1 MQGAAVCHRQEDQG
15 ARDEAAAESD
25 ADVEARLS
33 AVHVAGQP
41 ASHVEL
47 SEAHFDHERG

>member
-1 MQGAAVCHRQEDQG
+1 MEGTAFFYRQEGQG
-15 ARDEAAAESD
+15 ARDETLAESD

-47 SEAHFDHERG
+47 LEAHFDYEAG